1 MRPVAAFGYD
11 LGSCGTCA
19 RNLRCKRKW
28 IHSPGVQSHWL
39 FLTSWLVACGGSP
52 PLVAVAPAP
61 KQKIALQMPVAPRRP
76 NNTLY
81 RDEVEGAKRAG
92 LGHFFAL
99 VDLEPKGELDNQGR
113 MDTFQGFQIVALRP
127 ALEWLAFDFA
137 PGDIL
142 THINGVSVEH
152 YSTWFEQFELL
163 PKADQVRVDL
173 IRDGKPNTIVVRI
186 VDRGGNI
193 ARAPEPYPTAQI
205 TKTPPAPS
213 VDKKTKR

>member
-1 MRPVAAFGYD
+1 M
-11 LGSCGTCA
+11 
-19 RNLRCKRKW
+19 
-28 IHSPGVQSHWL
+28 QSQWL
-39 FLTSWLVACGGSP
+39 FLTGWLVACGGSSP
-52 PLVAVAPAP
+52 IIAAAPAP
-61 KQKIALQMPVAPRRP
+61 KQKIAPQMPVTPQRP

-81 RDEVEGAKRAG
+81 RDEVQSAKRAG

-127 ALEWLAFDFA
+127 AREWLAFDFA

-163 PKADQVRVDL
+163 PKAAQVRVDL

-186 VDRGGNI
+186 VDRGANN
-193 ARAPEPYPTAQI
+193 ARAPEPYPAAQI
-205 TKTPPAPS
+205 TRTPLTPS
-213 VDKKTKR
+213 VDKKSKQ